1 MGKASYFNIN
11 SRTAFSISSS
21 QWALQSQ
28 YHFTDEESDVFSNK
42 IIYPKPSQPA
52 AQQGRNVIQ
61 TSSRLVSDPVG
72 RFKWKIFYYLFLQ
85 NLLPLPPFHTFF
97 FFFFLSL
104 IDTVFLSGIFKVCS
118 CISWAGMQW
127 MKSAFLSSNLTPS
140 PRTLFLDLTLSPQF
154 PTYPEPSK

>member
-97 FFFFLSL
+97 FFFFFEPHRYCFSFWDLQGMLLHLLSWDAVNEICFSEL
-104 IDTVFLSGIFKVCS
+104 
-118 CISWAGMQW
+118 
-127 MKSAFLSSNLTPS
+127 
-140 PRTLFLDLTLSPQF
+140 
-154 PTYPEPSK
+154 